1 MLDLAME
8 FATKGED
15 ASTELQSGLRC
26 SIAFQLAMGAG
37 MTGRWA
43 DAVEWLEL
51 SLSIKRGLHDEK
63 RPRAETML
71 REARGRV
78 PAGAKPKKMASRSA
92 KRPPPPP
99 PPLPPPPPPP
109 PIKAKR
115 RKTPTAY
122 EL

>member
-1 MLDLAME
+1 ME